1 MKDILGFGIPDVYG
15 GILNQD
21 QLNQL
26 SDQATKRGI
35 TMGLLDFITT
45 PKTGNFGSITPYI
58 GKAVGSGLQSYQ
70 GGLDAGLAG
79 AIKAKALETDDT
91 PKFGT
96 IDPSKYTPESV
107 AKFEMTKKASDL
119 RRITDPTTTKGMT
132 DEDIL
137 KLETAFPGFKTDEQT
152 KALLRTDRTK
162 GLELFNKKYT
172 EANVT
177 EQPKYTQASDR
188 MAKTMFGGKIN
199 SETGEKYPDNA
210 VFGDLSPTDANAVSK
225 QSRAQELEDKI
236 KEFQAQ
242 SDATVGSQ
250 EYILK
255 TADTLRKEYNQQV
268 KDAGFYD
275 ARDAFKRI
283 EQAVTSGTAIGDVAS
298 ATSIMKLLDPG
309 SVVRES
315 ELGIALTARGVVDGF
330 MNFKQQTFE
339 GKRLT
344 DKQRQDFDALA
355 RKFYQVAQETKAEI
369 DQRYLTL
376 GQKYNLPPELLGIR
390 SGGGQVMRR
399 YNPKT
404 KRIENVR

>member
-1 MKDILGFGIPDVYG
+1 
-15 GILNQD
+15 
-21 QLNQL
+21 
-26 SDQATKRGI
+26 
-35 TMGLLDFITT
+35 
-45 PKTGNFGSITPYI
+45 
-58 GKAVGSGLQSYQ
+58 LQSYQ

-79 AIKAKALETDDT
+79 AIKAKALQTDDT

-132 DEDIL
+132 DAEIAQ
-137 KLETAFPGFKTDEQT
+137 LETAFPGFKTDEQT

-162 GLELFNKKYT
+162 GLDLFKTKYT
-172 EANVT
+172 EADVKEAPT
-177 EQPKYTQASDR
+177 YAQASDR
-188 MAKTMFGGKIN
+188 TAKRMFGGKIN
-199 SETGEKYPDNA
+199 SETGQPYPDNA
-210 VFGDLSPTDANAVSK
+210 VFADLSPTDADKAYK
-225 QSRAQELEDKI
+225 QQRADELEDKI
-236 KEFQAQ
+236 KEIQEE
-242 SDATVGSQ
+242 SKATVGSQ

-283 EQAVTSGTAIGDVAS
+283 EQAVTSGSAIGDVAS

-315 ELGIALTARGVVDGF
+315 ELGVALGARGVIDGF

-339 GKRLT
+339 GKLLT
-344 DKQRQDFDALA
+344 ENQRKEFDALA
-355 RKFYQVAQETKAEI
+355 RKFYEVAQETKAEI

>member
-1 MKDILGFGIPDVYG
+1 MKDFLGFGIPDVYG
-15 GILNQD
+15 NI
-21 QLNQL
+21 L
-26 SDQATKRGI
+26 SDPQKKALESQALKRGTTI
-35 TMGLLDFITT
+35 GLL
-45 PKTGNFGSITPYI
+45 NFLTQPRNQNYGSALPYI
-58 GKAVGSGLQSYQ
+58 GQAVGSGLQQYQ
-70 GGLDAGLAG
+70 GGLDAGLAT
-79 AIKAKALETDDT
+79 AIKAKALETDT
-91 PKFGT
+91 SPKIESAMFG
-96 IDPSKYTPESV
+96 KYTPQSIQRFKSTGDYNV
-107 AKFEMTKKASDL
+107 LDPVTKQAD
-119 RRITDPTTTKGMT
+119 IKGMT
-132 DEDIL
+132 DTEIAQ
-137 KLETAFPGFKTDEQT
+137 LETAFPGFQTDEQT

-162 GLELFNKKYT
+162 GLDLFKTKYT
-172 EANVT
+172 EADVK

-199 SETGEKYPDNA
+199 SQTGEKYPDNA

-225 QSRAQELEDKI
+225 RARTQELEDKI
-236 KEFQAQ
+236 KEIQAQ

-268 KDAGFYD
+268 KDAGFLD

-283 EQAVTSGTAIGDVAS
+283 ETAIQSGTAIGDVAS

-355 RKFYQVAQETKAEI
+355 REFYKVAQETKTEI
-369 DQRYLTL
+369 DQRYLKI
-376 GQKYNLPPELLGIR
+376 GNDYNIPLELLGVR
-390 SGGGQVMRR
+390 SGGGQKMRR
-399 YNPKT
+399 YNPAT
-404 KRIENVR
+404 GRIE

>member
-15 GILNQD
+15 GILTQD

-26 SDQATKRGI
+26 GDQATKRGI

-79 AIKAKALETDDT
+79 AIKAKALETDT
-91 PKFGT
+91 GAKYGT
-96 IDPSKYTPESV
+96 IDPSKYTPESLKV
-107 AKFEMTKKASDL
+107 FEKTGKGSDL
-119 RRITDPTTTKGMT
+119 RVITKPADIKGMT
-132 DEDIL
+132 DTEIAQ
-137 KLETAFPGFKTDEQT
+137 LETAFPGFQTDEQT

-172 EANVT
+172 EANVK

-225 QSRAQELEDKI
+225 QARTQDLEDKI

-242 SDATVGSQ
+242 TDATVGSQ
-250 EYILK
+250 EYIFK

-355 RKFYQVAQETKAEI
+355 REFYKVAQETKAEI
-369 DQRYLTL
+369 DQRYMKI
-376 GQKYNLPPELLGIR
+376 GNDYNIPLELLGIR
-390 SGGGQVMRR
+390 SSGGKVMRR
-399 YNPKT
+399 YNPAT
-404 KRIENVR
+404 GRIE

>member
-1 MKDILGFGIPDVYG
+1 MKDFLGFGIPDVYG
-15 GILNQD
+15 NILKDPQK
-21 QLNQL
+21 
-26 SDQATKRGI
+26 QALESQALKRGTTI
-35 TMGLLDFITT
+35 GLL
-45 PKTGNFGSITPYI
+45 NFLTQPRNQNYGSILPYI
-58 GKAVGSGLQSYQ
+58 GQAVGSGLQTYQ
-70 GGLDAGLAG
+70 GGLDAGLAT
-79 AIKAKALETDDT
+79 ALKAKALETDDT

-255 TADTLRKEYNQQV
+255 TADAMRKEYNQQV
-268 KDAGFYD
+268 KDAGFLD

-283 EQAVTSGTAIGDVAS
+283 ETAIESGTAIGDVAS

-315 ELGIALTARGVVDGF
+315 ELGIALKARGVVDGF

-344 DKQRQDFDALA
+344 EQQRKDFDALA
-355 RKFYQVAQETKAEI
+355 REFYKVAQETKAEI

-376 GQKYNLPPELLGIR
+376 GQNYNIPPELLGVR
-390 SGGGQVMRR
+390 SGGGQKMRR
-399 YNPKT
+399 YNPIT
-404 KRIENVR
+404 KRIE